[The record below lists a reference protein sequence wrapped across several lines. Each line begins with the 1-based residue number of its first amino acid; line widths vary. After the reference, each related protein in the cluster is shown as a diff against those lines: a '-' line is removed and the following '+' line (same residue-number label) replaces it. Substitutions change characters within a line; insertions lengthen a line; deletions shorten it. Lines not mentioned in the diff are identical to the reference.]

1 MASKIQSMEEMKKL
15 VTAFYC
21 VTVSAHVQHE
31 NTRSFAAHKALG
43 EFYDFTSEFKDR
55 LIEYMIGQGYISQVK
70 LNMIDGNE
78 DVIEE
83 ATDALDML
91 MSYYEMCEDETLG
104 NMAADFQEAIGKLK
118 YLLLFK

>member
-1 MASKIQSMEEMKKL
+1 MASKIQSAEDMKKL

-43 EFYDFTSEFKDR
+43 EFYDFSSDFKDR
-55 LIEYMIGQGYISQVK
+55 LIEYMIGQGYLAQVK

-78 DVIEE
+78 DVVEE

-91 MSYYEMCEDETLG
+91 VTYCDMCQDETIK
-104 NMAADFQEAIGKLK
+104 NMAADFQEALGKLK

>member
-1 MASKIQSMEEMKKL
+1 MAGKIQSMEQMKKL

-21 VTVSAHVQHE
+21 VNVSAHVQHE

-55 LIEYMIGQGYISQVK
+55 LIEYMIGQGYITQVK

-78 DVIEE
+78 DVVEE

-91 MSYYEMCEDETLG
+91 MSHYEMCEDETIG
-104 NMAADFQEAIGKLK
+104 NMAADFQEALGKLK

>member
-1 MASKIQSMEEMKKL
+1 MAGKIQSIEFTKKL

-31 NTRSFAAHKALG
+31 NTRIFAAHKALG
-43 EFYDFTSEFKDR
+43 EFYDFSSDFKDR
-55 LIEYMIGQGYISQVK
+55 LIEYLIGSGYINKVV
-70 LNMIDGNE
+70 LGIIDGNE
-78 DVIEE
+78 DVVEE
-83 ATDALDML
+83 AIDAHELLSEYCD
-91 MSYYEMCEDETLG
+91 MCEDDTLE